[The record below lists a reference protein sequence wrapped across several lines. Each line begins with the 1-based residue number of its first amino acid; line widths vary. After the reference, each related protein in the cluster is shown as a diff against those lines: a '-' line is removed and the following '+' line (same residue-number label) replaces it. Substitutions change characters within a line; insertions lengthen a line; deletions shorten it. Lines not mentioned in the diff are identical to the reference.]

1 MRRKIDIVSFTRA
14 RRAERQAALAS
25 GDVTSLIN
33 EINTLQSQFADLV
46 EIVVEQGAEI
56 TALQEAF
63 NLHKHNYTD
72 IDQSG
77 AVQNKQTDIPS

>member
-1 MRRKIDIVSFTRA
+1 MRRKIDVVSFIKA
-14 RRAERQAALAS
+14 RKAQQQAALAS
-25 GDVTSLIN
+25 GDVTSLMQAL
-33 EINTLQSQFADLV
+33 NTLQGQFIDLAD
-46 EIVVEQGAEI
+46 IVLAQDAEI

-72 IDQSG
+72 IDQLG